1 MAEQRRVDYTIG
13 FKTDKSGLNQIKKSL
28 EEIRNLTQQD
38 ISQSMGVDTS
48 TAQKNLQAARKE
60 AVAVE
65 TAFRKAFNQKLNTV
79 NIDKFNQSLAQS
91 KTSLSQVYQNF
102 SKVGATG
109 QNAFRTLINQMTNS
123 NFQLKETSSL
133 IKEMGTTLMNTVKWN
148 IASSAV
154 NSISGSIQQA
164 YGYVKNLDSSLN
176 DIRIVTGKSAD
187 EMTKFAEKA
196 NDASKALKKST
207 TDYTNASLIFYQ
219 QGLGDQEVEARTEVT
234 LKAANVTQQDTA
246 EVSEQLTAI
255 WNGYKVSAEETE
267 LYIDKV
273 AAVAATTAADLE
285 ELSTGMSKVASA
297 ANLMGVDIDQLNA
310 QLATVVSVT
319 RQAPESVGTAFKTIY
334 ARMGDIEAGLDEET
348 TLGNY
353 TEKMA
358 DMGFNVL
365 DANGKLRDMGE
376 VIEEI
381 GGKWTTLS

>member
-1 MAEQRRVDYTIG
+1 MAEQRRIDYTIG

-28 EEIRNLTQQD
+28 EEIRNLSQNDLSKAMNIDVSAAQQNLL
-38 ISQSMGVDTS
+38 
-48 TAQKNLQAARKE
+48 TARQE

-91 KTSLSQVYQNF
+91 KTSLAQVYQNF
-102 SKVGATG
+102 SKIGVTG
-109 QNAFRTLINQMTNS
+109 QNAFRNLINQMTNS

-154 NSISGSIQQA
+154 NSISGSVQQA

-196 NDASKALKKST
+196 NDAAKALKKST

-381 GGKWTTLS
+381 GGK

>member
-1 MAEQRRVDYTIG
+1 MAEQKRFDYTIG
-13 FKTDKSGLNQIKKSL
+13 FKTDKSGLSQIKKSL
-28 EEIRNLTQQD
+28 EEIRNL
-38 ISQSMGVDTS
+38 SQNDLAKVMNIDTS
-48 TAQKNLQAARKE
+48 TAQKNLLTARQE

-65 TAFRKAFNQKLNTV
+65 NAFRKAFNQKLNTV

-109 QNAFRTLINQMTNS
+109 QNAFRNLINQMTNS
-123 NFQLKETSSL
+123 NFQLKETTSL

-154 NSISGSIQQA
+154 NSITGSVQQA
-164 YGYVKNLDSSLN
+164 YGYVKNLDTSLN

-196 NDASKALKKST
+196 NDAAKALKKST

-255 WNGYKVSAEETE
+255 WNGYKVSAEEAE

-285 ELSTGMSKVASA
+285 ELSKGMS
-297 ANLMGVDIDQLNA
+297 
-310 QLATVVSVT
+310 
-319 RQAPESVGTAFKTIY
+319 
-334 ARMGDIEAGLDEET
+334 
-348 TLGNY
+348 
-353 TEKMA
+353 
-358 DMGFNVL
+358 
-365 DANGKLRDMGE
+365 
-376 VIEEI
+376 
-381 GGKWTTLS
+381 